1 MKAVQTLERK
11 RRKPRQA
18 RAVATVEII
27 LEATARVLQR
37 ENRTILTTNHIA
49 DCAGISIGTLYQYF
63 PHKEAI
69 LVALARREIRSIAD
83 TITQTIAEN
92 SVDCSKDMA
101 RRAVRALIA
110 ASGKRRR
117 VRRAAFQALVAAGF
131 GHELDGN
138 LDEIAHLV
146 ARGTGR
152 FVPQASPPLSPVTLF
167 VLTRA
172 VNGVLA
178 AAAEGSRFLE
188 SVEFED
194 ELVRLVRNF
203 LDRRPR

>member
-1 MKAVQTLERK
+1 MQVLDRK

-18 RAVATVEII
+18 RAAATVEII
-27 LEATARVLQR
+27 YEATAQILQR
-37 ENRTILTTNHIA
+37 ESRAILTTNHIA
-49 DCAGISIGTLYQYF
+49 ACAGISVGTLYQYF

-69 LVALARREIRSIAD
+69 LVALARREIRSMAD
-83 TITQTIAEN
+83 TITRTIAEN
-92 SVDCSKDMA
+92 SADSSQDMA
-101 RRAVRALIA
+101 RRAIRALIA

-117 VRRAAFQALVAAGF
+117 VRRAVFQALMAAGL
-131 GHELDGN
+131 GHELDRN
-138 LDEIAHLV
+138 LDEIARLV

-167 VLTRA
+167 VVTRA

-178 AAAEGSRFLE
+178 AAAGEGARFLE
-188 SVEFED
+188 LAEFED
-194 ELVRLVRNF
+194 ELVRLVCSF